1 MTTPNEQR
9 GTVTPEDRAS
19 DRSEGVPSSKS
30 RVSSSWSRLRA
41 ELQSSPLPPVW
52 LFPLLLLIFSVGYYS
67 SYALSGLDL
76 QGEGGTIGVIAMR
89 LNAGARPITDTF
101 LGYNL
106 LWFAPIAL
114 LFQVFGPSY
123 LAIKVFFFALCT
135 VTGQLSYRVLFRATG
150 RPLLSLTG
158 ALIVVLVPGMQ
169 FRNYMAFLAITNMLA
184 LLEAFVFEQAT
195 FWHRL
200 TWVAASAGF
209 VALTYLFRIDLGT
222 FFSVLLVGGAVLNL
236 LLGSG
241 ALKPRVWAT
250 CGAILLLP
258 AMFALVHWPV
268 DWYARARGFEADFW
282 AQYGQWW
289 TEIESRAVVAIQ
301 HLKPGPA
308 TSSAGPVAPPI
319 VAPHPPGAAV
329 GAPAGDRSTRAL
341 PDPDEMLLARR
352 AKQRELAFL
361 LYAPLVSSLSIL
373 IVALTLSL
381 NGLLRQNDRQ
391 KQAGF
396 FLLLALGSALTLFP
410 QYFFFRP
417 DPPHLSELM
426 APFVIV
432 LVYCLALTL
441 TWIGRQHSRQLRL
454 AAALWALFLCF
465 HLWIYT
471 RYGVNQPWMGAIA
484 IKKPGEKRVEFA
496 NQVIAYLPG
505 ETRAEYERLYQVITD
520 HSGSSDYVVSFPY
533 SPMINFMTNRRSYRY
548 NLYVDN
554 STRPLD
560 FDRTAIAEI
569 ERYKPAVVA
578 IDDVAMNGTP
588 GSRFSAWAAPTLEYV
603 QSHYRFGGRF
613 VRTDLYIRP
622 EEGKKDGPG
631 KQ

>member
-1 MTTPNEQR
+1 MRT
-9 GTVTPEDRAS
+9 
-19 DRSEGVPSSKS
+19 
-30 RVSSSWSRLRA
+30 SWSRLRA
-41 ELQSSPLPPVW
+41 EIQSSPLPPGW
-52 LFPLLLLIFSVGYYS
+52 LFPFLLLVFSLGYYS

-89 LNAGARPITDTF
+89 LNAGARPIADTF

-123 LAIKVFFFALCT
+123 LAIKIFFFGLCAI
-135 VTGQLSYRVLFRATG
+135 TGQLSYRLLFRATG
-150 RPLLSLTG
+150 RPLLSLAG

-169 FRNYMAFLAITNMLA
+169 FRNYMAFLAIANMLA
-184 LLEAFVFEQAT
+184 LLEAFAFEQPT
-195 FWHRL
+195 IWHRL
-200 TWVAASAGF
+200 SWVGAAACF

-222 FFSVLLVGGAVLNL
+222 FFSVLLVGAAVLNFI
-236 LLGSG
+236 LGSG
-241 ALKPRVWAT
+241 PLKPRIFTSCA
-250 CGAILLLP
+250 AILLLP
-258 AMFALVHWPV
+258 AMFATVHWPV
-268 DWYARARGFEADFW
+268 DQYARTKGFEAEFW
-282 AQYGQWW
+282 AQYQQWW
-289 TEIESRAVVAIQ
+289 AEIESRAVVAIQ
-301 HLKPGPA
+301 HFGRQQPVTAPV
-308 TSSAGPVAPPI
+308 GPVAPPI
-319 VAPHPPGAAV
+319 VAPHPSAPVV

-341 PDPDEMLLARR
+341 PDPDEMLLAAR
-352 AKQRELAFL
+352 AKQRELTFL
-361 LYAPLVSSLSIL
+361 LYAPLGSSLLIL
-373 IVALTLSL
+373 IIALALSL
-381 NGLLRQNDRQ
+381 SGLLRRNDRQ
-391 KQAGF
+391 KQVGF

-426 APFVIV
+426 APFAIV
-432 LVYCLALTL
+432 SVYCLALAL
-441 TWIGRQHSRQLRL
+441 DWMGRRHPWRVRFV
-454 AAALWALFLCF
+454 AALWALFLCF

-471 RYGVNQPWMGAIA
+471 RYGINQPWMGAIA

-505 ETRAEYERLYQVITD
+505 DTRADYQNLYQVITD
-520 HSGSSDYVVSFPY
+520 HSGPNDYVVSFPY
-533 SPMINFMTNRRSYRY
+533 SPMINFMTNRLSYRY

-569 ERYKPAVVA
+569 ERYKPPVIA

-588 GSRFSAWAAPTLEYV
+588 GSRFSVWAAPTLEYV
-603 QSHYRFGGRF
+603 QSRYRFAGRF
-613 VRTDLYIRP
+613 VRTDLYVRP
-622 EEGKKDGPG
+622 EQVEKDGPA